1 MVNKILPARGH
12 GGSLFTLGVERSIS
26 MTSKGRQILLSTVDR
41 SELEAQR
48 IACTHLV
55 KGCERA
61 LFHFGLIAGE
71 TPSAEAAE
79 IDGRAL
85 EIMRNALNSWRDTL
99 SLLPPNAA
107 AQKDHRT
114 AQSWMMIQ
122 PAGQRNSALKRRME

>member
-1 MVNKILPARGH
+1 M
-12 GGSLFTLGVERSIS
+12 S
-26 MTSKGRQILLSTVDR
+26 SKGRQILSSTVDQ

-71 TPSAEAAE
+71 TPSAEAAQ

-85 EIMRNALNSWRDTL
+85 EIMRNALSSWRDTL
-99 SLLPPNAA
+99 SMLPTRSA
-107 AQKDHRT
+107 AQGERRDAH
-114 AQSWMMIQ
+114 SWMVMQ
-122 PAGQRNSALKRRME
+122 TAGPRNSAPKGRME

>member
-1 MVNKILPARGH
+1 
-12 GGSLFTLGVERSIS
+12 
-26 MTSKGRQILLSTVDR
+26 MTSKGRQILLSTVDP

-48 IACTHLV
+48 IACAHLV

-99 SLLPPNAA
+99 SLLPPNTTAP
-107 AQKDHRT
+107 KDHRT

-122 PAGQRNSALKRRME
+122 PAGQRSSALKRRIE